1 MARADDA
8 ARIERW
14 ASVEELAR
22 MSIGTDRGTWFADP
36 DFGSDLWLLKREGKV
51 DGQTAGTLERMVRE
65 SLRWLVAD
73 GIAHRVECS
82 ALRNGR
88 NRIDYTVTVTRPDGS
103 RAFIIE
109 EAWNVV

>member
-103 RAFIIE
+103 QTFIE
-109 EAWNVV
+109 EAWDVV

>member
-1 MARADDA
+1 MARANDA

-51 DGQTAGTLERMVRE
+51 DGRTAGTLEGMVRE

-73 GIAHRVECS
+73 GLASSAECR
-82 ALRNGR
+82 AERNGR
-88 NRIDYTVTVTRPDGS
+88 NRIDYLVTMTRPDGS
-103 RAFIIE
+103 RVFIE
-109 EAWNVV
+109 EAWDVI